1 MLDLSALHSASL
13 AAGFGDSWSGTT
25 WAYSHGYI
33 QFAIEGEDT
42 LVNYDQDGWYDSHS
56 TTTIARLE
64 GVNLASLSA
73 VNAEP
78 DPSDALYQI
87 ESASAL
93 SEDSNALVTYRVVLG
108 KAPTADV
115 VVSITGG
122 DQIYVNDSSSAA
134 ALTFTADNWYIPQ
147 VVRLTAID
155 DLLIERDH
163 DASLT
168 HSFSSSDTEFDG
180 LTAIKSVSIT
190 DNDFQRSIDQTKL
203 PTAGNNKIIY
213 DLDLSANNDWY
224 TESLRNDDNG
234 NYRDRR
240 LRSEIYEYRLGVGAD
255 DIEVS
260 SGVQTSIDSKNIV
273 FFGEDGDDRIAF
285 VNLADGG
292 IGNDELIA
300 STVARDGPEVITAY
314 RNYSYWQDEQRN
326 RGVIGE
332 NRSTNVLFGGDGDDV
347 ITGSVFA
354 DLLIGGL
361 DSDTLTGDA
370 GDDRLYGDGWSTIDW
385 DNYANSGENH
395 YGYRL
400 NSDGNRAMGGAD
412 TITAGDGN
420 DYVDG
425 GAADDSIDAG
435 EGDNNV
441 YGGLGADTIVAGAGA
456 DNIYGGDGTSDP
468 GVDGADEIHAGGG
481 SDTVFGEGGDDIIYA
496 EVGDDTVQ
504 GGDGDDS
511 IYGAEGADTLYGNAG
526 DDTISG
532 GIDDDTIRGGIGA
545 DVLSGDSGSDT
556 LYGEDQDDSLDG
568 GDGDDALYGGS
579 GADTLI
585 GGLGADTIDGGAD
598 TDTISG
604 GGGNDIITAGSGDD
618 VIDGGDG
625 DDTITAGIG
634 ADTITGGAGADTF
647 VFDYD
652 DFLDDQV
659 DVIKDFTVGSGGDV
673 LDLSALHSASLAAN
687 GVNSG
692 QHNYPYSLGFI
703 RFIQSGDDTV
713 VAYDT
718 DGPDLANEARSF
730 AILKDVS
737 PLNLTE
743 DNLSVAG
750 TNFGIARTGII
761 SAVTE
766 TASEVQVTLRL
777 WGGQPSADVD
787 VALTLVNTDETSQ
800 TISFAPSEWMNTKTV
815 TFTKSSGFNAANLQN
830 LTAVLSS
837 SDLNFDAETMRF
849 MAEQGGDGSTFI
861 VGQSE
866 NAANTGYYAFER
878 TDTMSI
884 DQLITSAVPQDV
896 QVTTATAP
904 YFSVVDTSDGLA
916 IRASS
921 DAPIG
926 QHKVEISFIDANNA
940 IATRS
945 VTVEI
950 FEENQ
955 SPTISLTSDQVVT
968 TANPFTGVVLAD
980 DSTISELKI
989 HLTGGFSSS
998 VASALSA
1005 SYTGSLAFAWD
1016 PAALEITL
1024 TGVGS
1029 ATDYQTALDYV
1040 EVVDTVSTEAN
1051 RTFDISVTDTAD
1063 SDLFINT
1070 TAESLN
1076 YYSGITLTPSVSTW
1090 NGTPISGVNLFGFGH
1105 GQTDKLMHLTDV
1117 DFGENIVTFN
1127 VSASQTSI
1135 GVFDFSIDLGSD
1147 FSVSS
1152 SAFSESLIAANY
1164 LTLTNTDSAN
1174 NVIYF
1179 EALSGS
1185 ETITAGDSLVSVTL
1199 AYSGD
1204 GDIRTALGDI
1214 SFNRISLGN
1223 QYQDNIGLIGN
1234 RSVSDSAGDFGSVS
1248 FVEGDSVFVIE
1259 KDTSDIGHAI
1269 TSYDAYLAQKI
1280 AVLLDGS
1287 DTVDGISFTKEQII
1301 AADVNQNGYVNS
1313 MDVYAIL
1320 QEAINIDNS
1329 VSPEW
1334 LFVDSE
1340 ADLAAVNRNNSQYSN
1355 YINEVVSVSSD
1366 LSFVG
1371 ILTGDVNGSW
1381 TGV

>member
-1 MLDLSALHSASL
+1 MAEITTNYYTIVYDTTVLEDGYIDISLYFGLAFSSDVTVSFSSAENVFFDGASASGSLTFTPDELGSSHTKSVRVSVTDDISILYNQLASISVSFSSDDGGINSLQSESLSIAINDNDFQRSIDQTKLPSAGDNKIIYDLDLSANAGWYTSNVRWSKSALQSDVYDYRLGVGSDDIEVSSGVQTSIDNKNIVFFGEGGDDRIAFVNLADGGIGNDELIASTVVRNGDEISYSYYVNRGVIGEHRSYNVLFGGDGDDVITGSVFSDFLIGGLDSDTLTGDAGDDTLHGDGFSTIEWDNFTTQSPAQYGSRLNSDYNRAVGGADTITAGDGNDYVDGGGANDSIDAGEGNNTVYGGLGADTIAAGAGADNIYGGDGTSDPGVDGADEIHAGGGSDTVFGEGGDDVIYAEVGDDTVQGGDGDDSIYGAEGADTLYGNAGDDTISGGIDDDTLRGGIGADTLSGDSGSDTLYGDDQDDSLDGGDGDDVLYGGSGADTLIGGLGADTIDGGADTDTISGGGGSDIITAGSGDDVIDGGDGDDTITAGIGADTITGGAGADTFVFTYDDFLDDQVDVIKDFTVGSGGDVLDLSALHSASL

-64 GVNLASLSA
+64 GVNLASLSV

-115 VVSITGG
+115 VVSVTGG

-134 ALTFTADNWYIPQ
+134 ALTFTANNWYIPQ

-155 DLLIERDH
+155 DLSIERDH

-180 LTAIKSVSIT
+180 LTAVKSVSIT

-203 PTAGNNKIIY
+203 PSAGDNKIIY
-213 DLDLSANNDWY
+213 DLDLSANAGWY
-224 TESLRNDDNG
+224 TSNVRWSKSALQSDVYD
-234 NYRDRR
+234 
-240 LRSEIYEYRLGVGAD
+240 YRLGVGSD

-260 SGVQTSIDSKNIV
+260 SGVQTSIDNKNIV
-273 FFGEDGDDRIAF
+273 FFGEGGDDRIAF

-300 STVARDGPEVITAY
+300 STVV
-314 RNYSYWQDEQRN
+314 RNGDEISYSYYVN

-332 NRSTNVLFGGDGDDV
+332 HRSYNVLFGGDGDDV
-347 ITGSVFA
+347 ITGSVFS
-354 DLLIGGL
+354 DFLIGGL

-370 GDDRLYGDGWSTIDW
+370 GDDTLHGDGFSTIEW
-385 DNYANSGENH
+385 DNFTTQSPAQ
-395 YGYRL
+395 YGSRL
-400 NSDGNRAMGGAD
+400 NSDYNRAVGGAD

-425 GAADDSIDAG
+425 GGANDSIDAG
-435 EGDNNV
+435 EGNNTV
-441 YGGLGADTIVAGAGA
+441 YGGLGADTIAAGAGA

-481 SDTVFGEGGDDIIYA
+481 SDTVFGEGGDDVIYA

-532 GIDDDTIRGGIGA
+532 GIDDDTLRGGIGA
-545 DVLSGDSGSDT
+545 DTLSGDSGSDT
-556 LYGEDQDDSLDG
+556 LYGDDQDDSLDG
-568 GDGDDALYGGS
+568 GDGDDVLYGGS

-604 GGGNDIITAGSGDD
+604 GGGSDIITAGSGDD

-625 DDTITAGIG
+625 DDTITAGVG

-647 VFDYD
+647 VFTYG

-718 DGPDLANEARSF
+718 DGPDLANEGRSF

-777 WGGQPSADVD
+777 WGGQPSADV
-787 VALTLVNTDETSQ
+787 
-800 TISFAPSEWMNTKTV
+800 
-815 TFTKSSGFNAANLQN
+815 
-830 LTAVLSS
+830 
-837 SDLNFDAETMRF
+837 
-849 MAEQGGDGSTFI
+849 
-861 VGQSE
+861 
-866 NAANTGYYAFER
+866 
-878 TDTMSI
+878 
-884 DQLITSAVPQDV
+884 
-896 QVTTATAP
+896 
-904 YFSVVDTSDGLA
+904 
-916 IRASS
+916 
-921 DAPIG
+921 
-926 QHKVEISFIDANNA
+926 
-940 IATRS
+940 
-945 VTVEI
+945 
-950 FEENQ
+950 
-955 SPTISLTSDQVVT
+955 
-968 TANPFTGVVLAD
+968 
-980 DSTISELKI
+980 
-989 HLTGGFSSS
+989 
-998 VASALSA
+998 
-1005 SYTGSLAFAWD
+1005 
-1016 PAALEITL
+1016 
-1024 TGVGS
+1024 
-1029 ATDYQTALDYV
+1029 
-1040 EVVDTVSTEAN
+1040 
-1051 RTFDISVTDTAD
+1051 
-1063 SDLFINT
+1063 
-1070 TAESLN
+1070 
-1076 YYSGITLTPSVSTW
+1076 
-1090 NGTPISGVNLFGFGH
+1090 
-1105 GQTDKLMHLTDV
+1105 
-1117 DFGENIVTFN
+1117 
-1127 VSASQTSI
+1127 
-1135 GVFDFSIDLGSD
+1135 
-1147 FSVSS
+1147 
-1152 SAFSESLIAANY
+1152 
-1164 LTLTNTDSAN
+1164 
-1174 NVIYF
+1174 
-1179 EALSGS
+1179 
-1185 ETITAGDSLVSVTL
+1185 
-1199 AYSGD
+1199 
-1204 GDIRTALGDI
+1204 
-1214 SFNRISLGN
+1214 
-1223 QYQDNIGLIGN
+1223 
-1234 RSVSDSAGDFGSVS
+1234 
-1248 FVEGDSVFVIE
+1248 
-1259 KDTSDIGHAI
+1259 
-1269 TSYDAYLAQKI
+1269 
-1280 AVLLDGS
+1280 
-1287 DTVDGISFTKEQII
+1287 
-1301 AADVNQNGYVNS
+1301 
-1313 MDVYAIL
+1313 
-1320 QEAINIDNS
+1320 
-1329 VSPEW
+1329 
-1334 LFVDSE
+1334 
-1340 ADLAAVNRNNSQYSN
+1340 
-1355 YINEVVSVSSD
+1355 
-1366 LSFVG
+1366 
-1371 ILTGDVNGSW
+1371 
-1381 TGV
+1381 